1 MAKSKFPLH
10 LKILA
15 LALFSLAFTLLLPT
29 IVISQSV
36 PKGISEI
43 HFSPPQESAPMVVR
57 RQELRSRCPCYNSI
71 NSLTALL
78 PPTSLAL
85 TTADRPTFF
94 LYVPHATAT
103 KSVTNKDDYACNKTV
118 SNSNLRETFE
128 VEFELLDEQEE
139 KIYQTAFTI
148 AGTPGVISFTLPKD
162 SPPLELT
169 KYYRWYFEV
178 ICDPEDRSGD
188 SVVSGWTRRVELI
201 PNLAQELA
209 QASPTDRPAIYA
221 RSGLW
226 HDTLT
231 ALAQLRK
238 SQPNDLPLA
247 NAWAELLKSVGL
259 DNISQEP
266 LVECCNIAGERS

>member
-15 LALFSLAFTLLLPT
+15 LALFSLALTLLLPT
-29 IVISQSV
+29 IVLSQSHS
-36 PKGISEI
+36 KHISEI
-43 HFSPPQESAPMVVR
+43 HFSPPEESAPVVAR

-71 NSLTALL
+71 HSFTAIL

-85 TTADRPTFF
+85 TTTDRPTFF
-94 LYVPHATAT
+94 LYVPHATAAKT
-103 KSVTNKDDYACNKTV
+103 VGKKDDSGCNQNV
-118 SNSNLRETFE
+118 NNSNFRETFD
-128 VEFELLDEQEE
+128 VEFELVDEQEQ
-139 KIYQTAFTI
+139 KIYQTVFTI
-148 AGTPGVISFTLPKD
+148 AGTPGIISFTLPKNA
-162 SPPLELT
+162 PPLELN

-188 SVVSGWTRRVELI
+188 SVVSGWTRRVEVS
-201 PNLAQELA
+201 PNLAKELA

-221 RSGLW
+221 QFGIW

-238 SQPNDLPLA
+238 SKPNDVPLA

-259 DNISQEP
+259 EKIAQEP
-266 LVECCNIAGERS
+266 LVDCCTT